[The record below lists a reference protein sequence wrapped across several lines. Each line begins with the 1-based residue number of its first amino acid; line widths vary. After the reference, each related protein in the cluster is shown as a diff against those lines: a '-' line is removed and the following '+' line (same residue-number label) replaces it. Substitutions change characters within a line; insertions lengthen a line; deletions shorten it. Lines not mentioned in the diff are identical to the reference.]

1 MPGPGRWQGRGA
13 KGRARGF
20 GPTHNIRARGPA
32 IGFLRHIAA
41 DSVMLRPVD
50 LHNCEGF
57 VVYTADQRRVGRV
70 SHLIYGNDLDTP
82 DAVAV
87 VRHGFTGTQ
96 TEVVPIGRI
105 DLINP
110 TTHIVQLRDE

>member
-1 MPGPGRWQGRGA
+1 M
-13 KGRARGF
+13 
-20 GPTHNIRARGPA
+20 THKIRARGPA

-41 DSVMLRPVD
+41 ESVVLRPVD

-57 VVYTADQRRVGRV
+57 SVYRGDQRRIGRV
-70 SHLIYGNDLDTP
+70 SHLIYGSDVATP
-82 DAVAV
+82 DSVAV
-87 VRHGFTGTQ
+87 VRHGLTGTQ

-110 TTHIVQLRDE
+110 VTQIVQLRDE

>member
-1 MPGPGRWQGRGA
+1 MGSGERVR
-13 KGRARGF
+13 
-20 GPTHNIRARGPA
+20 PTHNTRARGPA

-57 VVYTADQRRVGRV
+57 AVYTADQRRIVRV
-70 SHLIYGNDLDTP
+70 SHLIYGSDLDTP

-110 TTHIVQLRDE
+110 TTQIVQLRDE